1 MTENDKVALLETLN
15 DASKILQHVIE
26 VDDLNKY
33 FKLKSG
39 LHGIIHELIKDAE
52 SEGYKVIWE
61 GKKAVKIVEK
71 EDKEDDKR

>member
-1 MTENDKVALLETLN
+1 MTENDKIALLNTLN

-39 LHGIIHELIKDAE
+39 LHEIIHKLIEDAE

-71 EDKEDDKR
+71 EDK

>member
-1 MTENDKVALLETLN
+1 MTENDKAALLETLN
-15 DASKILQHVIE
+15 DASKILQRVKE

-33 FKLKSG
+33 FTLKSG

-52 SEGYKVIWE
+52 ARGYKVIWE

-71 EDKEDDKR
+71 EDKENER

>member
-1 MTENDKVALLETLN
+1 MTENDKIALLETLN

-52 SEGYKVIWE
+52 SRGYKVIWE